1 VVEEMESWLQAAER
15 AARRE
20 PSPGSDVITSME
32 GSAALLRQ
40 TSALMV
46 GDVAGSEAVGSRALA
61 LYPEAADP
69 GRAVANINLG
79 LTFYFA
85 GDLTGAEAALR
96 NGLQRLPGAGWSFLH
111 AIGLGQLALT
121 RLDQGDVDDAEAIMA
136 DAERHIA
143 EGRVEEAS
151 ATSAAV
157 LARGRLLELD
167 GDLAAAGAAYAR
179 AVVLGRRGGR
189 RLAAA
194 SALIALA
201 RLKRRLRAYD
211 EARSAA
217 REARRVLVSCPDP
230 GTLAELL
237 ARTERALQL
246 TTMRRSASAADPDL
260 SERELAILRLL
271 ASELSQ
277 REIGS
282 QLYVSFNTVKSHTRS
297 IFRKLGVTTRA
308 DAVDRGHELGFL

>member
-1 VVEEMESWLQAAER
+1 V
-15 AARRE
+15 
-20 PSPGSDVITSME
+20 E

-46 GDVAGSEAVGSRALA
+46 GDVAGSQSVGSRALA

-96 NGLQRLPGAGWSFLH
+96 NGLQRLPGTGWSFLH
-111 AIGLGQLALT
+111 AIGLGQLALV
-121 RLDQGDVDDAEAIMA
+121 RLDQGDVEDARAIMA

-143 EGRVEEAS
+143 EGRVDEAS

-201 RLKRRLRAYD
+201 RLKRRLHAYD
-211 EARSAA
+211 QARAAA
-217 REARRVLVSCPDP
+217 REARRVLMSCPDP
-230 GTLAELL
+230 GTLVELL
-237 ARTERALQL
+237 VRTERALQL
-246 TTMRRSASAADPDL
+246 PTMRRSASAADPDL

-308 DAVDRGHELGFL
+308 GAVDRGRELGLL

>member
-1 VVEEMESWLQAAER
+1 
-15 AARRE
+15 
-20 PSPGSDVITSME
+20 
-32 GSAALLRQ
+32 
-40 TSALMV
+40 
-46 GDVAGSEAVGSRALA
+46 
-61 LYPEAADP
+61 
-69 GRAVANINLG
+69 
-79 LTFYFA
+79 
-85 GDLTGAEAALR
+85 
-96 NGLQRLPGAGWSFLH
+96 
-111 AIGLGQLALT
+111 
-121 RLDQGDVDDAEAIMA
+121 
-136 DAERHIA
+136 
-143 EGRVEEAS
+143 
-151 ATSAAV
+151 
-157 LARGRLLELD
+157 LD

-211 EARSAA
+211 QARAAA
-217 REARRVLVSCPDP
+217 REARRVLMSCPDP

-308 DAVDRGHELGFL
+308 GAVDRGRELGFL

>member
-1 VVEEMESWLQAAER
+1 MAA
-15 AARRE
+15 
-20 PSPGSDVITSME
+20 
-32 GSAALLRQ
+32 
-40 TSALMV
+40 
-46 GDVAGSEAVGSRALA
+46 
-61 LYPEAADP
+61 
-69 GRAVANINLG
+69 
-79 LTFYFA
+79 
-85 GDLTGAEAALR
+85 
-96 NGLQRLPGAGWSFLH
+96 
-111 AIGLGQLALT
+111 
-121 RLDQGDVDDAEAIMA
+121 
-136 DAERHIA
+136 AERHIA
-143 EGRVEEAS
+143 EGRVDEAS

-179 AVVLGRRGGR
+179 AAMLGRRGGR

-201 RLKRRLRAYD
+201 RLERRLRAYD
-211 EARSAA
+211 QARAAA
-217 REARRVLVSCPDP
+217 REARRVLMSCPDP

-246 TTMRRSASAADPDL
+246 TTRQRSPSAAYPDL
-260 SERELAILRLL
+260 SERELATLRLL
-271 ASELSQ
+271 ASELTQ

-308 DAVDRGHELGFL
+308 GAVDRGRELGYL